1 VIRLGLIGAGR
12 WGRRYIETLS
22 GVPGLALTAVA
33 SRNPETPA
41 LSGPRCKV
49 FADWRELLAAGGLDG
64 LIVATPPALHA
75 EMAAAALQAGL
86 PVLVEKPLTMDLEQ
100 AKSLLALAQKK
111 KGSVI
116 VGHTHLFSAAYAA
129 LRAKAPEL
137 GRLLRLS
144 TAGGNHGPFREGIG
158 PLWDYA
164 PHDVAFCLDLTG
176 EKPLSAAG
184 QREASPPSGPGENLR
199 LALGFREGVSAEI
212 RVGNLFP
219 EKRRL
224 FEAGYEKGTLT
235 IDDLKRDKLT
245 FRPLSGPAQ
254 SVPLDEGE
262 PLQRQLRAFSR
273 SIESGSRDLSTL
285 RLGVS
290 VVEVLSACQ
299 RTLNIRV

>member
-1 VIRLGLIGAGR
+1 MIRLGLIGAGR
-12 WGRRYIETLS
+12 WGRRYIATLS
-22 GVPGLALTAVA
+22 GLPGLALVAVA
-33 SRNPETPA
+33 SRNPET
-41 LSGPRCKV
+41 LSLAGPRCRV
-49 FADWRELLAAGGLDG
+49 FSDWRELVASGRLDG
-64 LIVATPPALHA
+64 VIVATPPALHA
-75 EMAAAALQAGL
+75 EMTGAAVHAGL

-100 AKSLLALAQKK
+100 AKDLLALAQKK
-111 KGSVI
+111 KGLVI

-129 LRAKAPEL
+129 LRAKASEL
-137 GRLLRLS
+137 GRLLRLR
-144 TAGGNHGPFREGIG
+144 TTGGNHDPFREGIG

-184 QREASPPSGPGENLR
+184 QREESPASGPGENLR

-212 RVGNLFP
+212 RVGNLFT

-235 IDDLKRDKLT
+235 IDDLKQEKLT
-245 FRPLSGPAQ
+245 FQPLSGPAQ
-254 SVPLDEGE
+254 SMLLNAGQPLER
-262 PLQRQLRAFSR
+262 LLRAFGE
-273 SIESGSRDLSTL
+273 SIEAGSRDLSTL

-299 RTLNIRV
+299 RTLNTRG